1 MFFTLRSIVLF
12 SSAMVA
18 SVFLSVSVCEPVT
31 IEPGAPDLAA
41 PVVMPG
47 WLLTPPPL
55 LPDDC
60 AVPAVLVPGAGWVT
74 SLEALPAPDG
84 SLPELFN
91 PPTLAGPDGTPLTPC
106 VPAPAEPAFGE
117 PTGLLLPAEGPLAAP
132 PALAPPALAPP
143 PVPPPPPPPPPPPW
157 ANAGIGET
165 KIAIAAIAAVKDALA
180 IGNLLLQETALPRA
194 CSCAEPFV
202 PLLIGEIIRG
212 VDDACAN

>member
-1 MFFTLRSIVLF
+1 
-12 SSAMVA
+12 
-18 SVFLSVSVCEPVT
+18 LSVSVCGPVMV
-31 IEPGAPDLAA
+31 EPGALDPAA

-47 WLLTPPPL
+47 WLLTPPPR

-60 AVPAVLVPGAGWVT
+60 AVPAVLVPGAGWVA

-117 PTGLLLPAEGPLAAP
+117 PTALLLPAEGPLAAP

-143 PVPPPPPPPPPPPW
+143 PVPPPPPPFC
-157 ANAGIGET
+157 ANEMTGDVRI
-165 KIAIAAIAAVKDALA
+165 AIAAVKDALA

-202 PLLIGEIIRG
+202 PLLIGEIIRCEAG